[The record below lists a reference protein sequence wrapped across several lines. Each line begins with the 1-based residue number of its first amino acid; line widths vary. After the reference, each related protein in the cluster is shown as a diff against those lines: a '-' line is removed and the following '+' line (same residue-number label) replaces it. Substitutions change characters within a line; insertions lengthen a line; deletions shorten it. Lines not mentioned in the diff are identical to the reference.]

1 MYNVN
6 IIYPVAGYSNP
17 KALWEISR
25 AETQTCRIQIKFK
38 MSKIQRS
45 GFKRTGSFL
54 EGGVG

>member
-54 EGGVG
+54 EGG